1 VIMLVGLLGI
11 VGYQYRRSGVLLT
24 PGSAWLLTSIILPV
38 YVAYPLA
45 VSPES
50 LLTIGQQYNA
60 TGMEISSDELLVI
73 VSVAVICVILA
84 YVLTPK
90 VFRRITIGFAS
101 QKLKSNLTID
111 NLTAGACVSALSGIA
126 LVWIFFSLTGE
137 IPLLNRSPVSM
148 REEILANNPL
158 RYIYTAGFTMANVG
172 TIFLMAGLALRSIR
186 NYKALAYGVTILVCV
201 TNLLTASRGNFLE
214 PFAVAA
220 VIYFSVRSKQL
231 TLARL
236 PLLMAG
242 ALLAAAALQ
251 MLRRHGAYGW
261 DDLVNEILHGN
272 TLFANF
278 RDTAWVLM
286 NFERHRYPFMYGKTI
301 LAGFLGFVPRS
312 VLPFR
317 EQYGW
322 GFVSREVVHYTSPF
336 HPGLAHVVFGDWY
349 INFGYPGVVLEG
361 LLFGFILRL
370 LDCRLFHILRQGNQI
385 PERLA
390 YWTVFKLWFMVVVLG
405 YIFSSALTVLLYPY
419 LLGYFLI
426 LLVANATR
434 TIFVRRRPADEFAI
448 GAGWQSGQ
456 IASQRPG
463 TGGRGDIARRV

>member
-1 VIMLVGLLGI
+1 
-11 VGYQYRRSGVLLT
+11 
-24 PGSAWLLTSIILPV
+24 
-38 YVAYPLA
+38 
-45 VSPES
+45 
-50 LLTIGQQYNA
+50 
-60 TGMEISSDELLVI
+60 
-73 VSVAVICVILA
+73 AVICVILA

-251 MLRRHGAYGW
+251 MLRRHGA
-261 DDLVNEILHGN
+261 
-272 TLFANF
+272 
-278 RDTAWVLM
+278 
-286 NFERHRYPFMYGKTI
+286 
-301 LAGFLGFVPRS
+301 
-312 VLPFR
+312 
-317 EQYGW
+317 
-322 GFVSREVVHYTSPF
+322 
-336 HPGLAHVVFGDWY
+336 
-349 INFGYPGVVLEG
+349 
-361 LLFGFILRL
+361 
-370 LDCRLFHILRQGNQI
+370 
-385 PERLA
+385 
-390 YWTVFKLWFMVVVLG
+390 
-405 YIFSSALTVLLYPY
+405 
-419 LLGYFLI
+419 
-426 LLVANATR
+426 
-434 TIFVRRRPADEFAI
+434 
-448 GAGWQSGQ
+448 
-456 IASQRPG
+456 
-463 TGGRGDIARRV
+463 